1 MHQVLGRVAG
11 EGKIP
16 IFFPVVLPPVVSSP
30 ASPSSG
36 VGVQLRWAKAWTCH
50 SGCPSEVNVVVGRL
64 QLAGRGER
72 RRGFVGVHGQGYS
85 GSESLVGGACELHG
99 ASTTMVGVLKE
110 LLVLLVASAMVVG
123 ARQRRWCS
131 DEMRCGN
138 AGLRWAS
145 SLAKVS
151 TVCLSSWRNQSGV
164 NIAFTAT

>member
-1 MHQVLGRVAG
+1 MHQVHGRVAG

-36 VGVQLRWAKAWTCH
+36 VGVQLRWAKAWPCH
-50 SGCPSEVNVVVGRL
+50 SGCPGEVNVVVGRL

-72 RRGFVGVHGQGYS
+72 RRGFVGVPGRGCS
-85 GSESLVGGACELHG
+85 GSESPVGGVCELHG

-110 LLVLLVASAMVVG
+110 LLVLPVAPAIVVG
-123 ARQRRWCS
+123 AKRRRWHS
-131 DEMRCGN
+131 DEVRWGN
-138 AGLRWAS
+138 TGLRWAS
-145 SLAKVS
+145 CLAKVS
-151 TVCLSSWRNQSGV
+151 AVCLSSWRNQSGV